1 MYSKKIQEN
10 VQKNILTN
18 LQTKNS
24 LDFSGLFL
32 GPEKKQRKLEKSSR
46 GEKIL
51 QKKNSGFSPEKK
63 KKRRN
68 LLKKKYRKKILQIS
82 LYFLAAFWHFFSH
95 YFTIF
100 YLLFDYFLPWKK
112 MFFYV
117 MKINEL
123 IRP

>member
-51 QKKNSGFSPEKK
+51 QKKFWLFSRKKKNPEKFTEK
-63 KKRRN
+63 KVQ
-68 LLKKKYRKKILQIS
+68 KKNSANFSVFFGR
-82 LYFLAAFWHFFSH
+82 FLAFF
-95 YFTIF
+95 
-100 YLLFDYFLPWKK
+100 
-112 MFFYV
+112 
-117 MKINEL
+117 
-123 IRP
+123 

>member
-32 GPEKKQRKLEKSSR
+32 GPEKKT
-46 GEKIL
+46 EKIREKFPGRKNPAKKILAFL
-51 QKKNSGFSPEKK
+51 QEKEK

-68 LLKKKYRKKILQIS
+68 LLKKSTEKKFCKFFCIFWL
-82 LYFLAAFWHFFSH
+82 FLA
-95 YFTIF
+95 IF
-100 YLLFDYFLPWKK
+100 
-112 MFFYV
+112 
-117 MKINEL
+117 
-123 IRP
+123 

>member
-51 QKKNSGFSPEKK
+51 QKNSGFSPEKK
-63 KKRRN
+63 NITEKFTEKN
-68 LLKKKYRKKILQIS
+68 YRKKNS
-82 LYFLAAFWHFFSH
+82 ANFSVFFGYFWHFSV
-95 YFTIF
+95 I
-100 YLLFDYFLPWKK
+100 
-112 MFFYV
+112 
-117 MKINEL
+117 I
-123 IRP
+123 

>member
-51 QKKNSGFSPEKK
+51 QKNSGFSPEKK
-63 KKRRN
+63 YN
-68 LLKKKYRKKILQIS
+68 GEIY
-82 LYFLAAFWHFFSH
+82 
-95 YFTIF
+95 
-100 YLLFDYFLPWKK
+100 
-112 MFFYV
+112 
-117 MKINEL
+117 
-123 IRP
+123 

>member
-32 GPEKKQRKLEKSSR
+32 GPEKKT
-46 GEKIL
+46 EKIREKFPGRKNPAKKILAFL
-51 QKKNSGFSPEKK
+51 QKKKTE
-63 KKRRN
+63 RN
-68 LLKKKYRKKILQIS
+68 LLKKKYRKKILQIF

-112 MFFYV
+112 NVLLCYED
-117 MKINEL
+117 K
-123 IRP
+123 

>member
-18 LQTKNS
+18 LQAKNS

-51 QKKNSGFSPEKK
+51 QKKFWLFSRKKKQTEKFTEKK
-63 KKRRN
+63 GTEKKFCKF
-68 LLKKKYRKKILQIS
+68 LCIFWPLFGIFLVIIS
-82 LYFLAAFWHFFSH
+82 LFSTS
-95 YFTIF
+95 YLTTF
-100 YLLFDYFLPWKK
+100 YLGKK
-112 MFFYV
+112 CSSM
-117 MKINEL
+117 L
-123 IRP
+123 